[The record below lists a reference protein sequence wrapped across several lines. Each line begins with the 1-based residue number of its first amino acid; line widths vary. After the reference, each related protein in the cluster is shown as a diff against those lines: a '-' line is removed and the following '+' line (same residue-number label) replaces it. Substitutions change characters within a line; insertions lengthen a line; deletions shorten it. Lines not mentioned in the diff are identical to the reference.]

1 MKKLSYI
8 PILFVAIALFSSC
21 SDSHWF
27 DFTKSTGK
35 IVRIERPLEGTFD
48 TLVFNDNINVEITIG
63 NEYKLELEGGENLLP
78 GIETSVKDSTIT
90 FSNKNRFNWVRS
102 YKPEI
107 NAYLT
112 LPFISQMRYKSVGTI
127 TNTGTIM
134 QPYLDILGLGGSGY
148 INLTLNV
155 NQLKVALVSGA
166 IDADLKG
173 NAGAFYAFND
183 GMGVFRCYE
192 LNTGFLYIT
201 NKAAN
206 NCYVTATNTIEY
218 IIEGVGDIYLKG
230 NPPNISGTASGGGEL
245 VIGE

>member
-8 PILFVAIALFSSC
+8 LFLFIAIALLSSC

-27 DFTKSTGK
+27 DFAKSTGD

-48 TLVFNDNINVEITIG
+48 TLVFNDNVNVEITIG
-63 NEYKLELEGGENLLP
+63 SEYKLELEGGENLLP
-78 GIETSVKDSTIT
+78 GIETPVKDSTIT

-102 YKPEI
+102 YKPKI

-112 LPFISQMRYKSVGTI
+112 LPHISKMEYNSVGTI
-127 TNTGTIM
+127 TNTGTIR
-134 QPYLDILGLGGSGY
+134 QSYLDISGVGGSGY
-148 INLTLNV
+148 IKLDLNV
-155 NQLKVALVSGA
+155 NELKVAFVNGA

-173 NAGAFYAFND
+173 RVGAFYAYND

-192 LNTGFLYIT
+192 LNTGFLYVT

-206 NCYVTATNTIEY
+206 NCYVNVSNTIEY

-230 NPPNISGTASGGGEL
+230 NPPNISGTASGGGKL
-245 VIGE
+245 VISD